1 MDLGWQPFNYTL
13 FNQRILEELFIF
25 ACEASLQILRPGS
38 SNHTYMGELSNI
50 EQFFFSFFLMLAINS
65 IVANAL
71 LFSSLLL
78 VIGVP
83 VFYMTQ
89 TNPEDNRN
97 PNIKKI
103 EILAGVW
110 FHLVLLQALVGEY
123 ITHQMSV

>member
-1 MDLGWQPFNYTL
+1 
-13 FNQRILEELFIF
+13 
-25 ACEASLQILRPGS
+25 
-38 SNHTYMGELSNI
+38 
-50 EQFFFSFFLMLAINS
+50 MLAINS
-65 IVANAL
+65 IVSNAL

-89 TNPEDNRN
+89 TNPEDRRN
-97 PNIKKI
+97 PQIKKI

-123 ITHQMSV
+123 ITHQLNI

>member
-1 MDLGWQPFNYTL
+1 
-13 FNQRILEELFIF
+13 
-25 ACEASLQILRPGS
+25 
-38 SNHTYMGELSNI
+38 MGEFNDLIICSADP
-50 EQFFFSFFLMLAINS
+50 STMLAINS

-78 VIGVP
+78 VVGVP

-123 ITHQMSV
+123 ITHQMSA

>member
-1 MDLGWQPFNYTL
+1 MRESFHIQK
-13 FNQRILEELFIF
+13 
-25 ACEASLQILRPGS
+25 CSEAS
-38 SNHTYMGELSNI
+38 H
-50 EQFFFSFFLMLAINS
+50 LMLAINS

>member
-1 MDLGWQPFNYTL
+1 MKPRYKCEEEYLKKTVTWDNYWIRE
-13 FNQRILEELFIF
+13 FS
-25 ACEASLQILRPGS
+25 ASS
-38 SNHTYMGELSNI
+38 T
-50 EQFFFSFFLMLAINS
+50 MLAINS

>member
-1 MDLGWQPFNYTL
+1 MKPRYKYEDEYVKKSLTWDNYS
-13 FNQRILEELFIF
+13 IF
-25 ACEASLQILRPGS
+25 RKISAAS
-38 SNHTYMGELSNI
+38 T
-50 EQFFFSFFLMLAINS
+50 MLALNS

-78 VIGVP
+78 VVGVP

>member
-1 MDLGWQPFNYTL
+1 MKPRYKCEEEYLKKTVTCDNYWIRE
-13 FNQRILEELFIF
+13 FS
-25 ACEASLQILRPGS
+25 ASS
-38 SNHTYMGELSNI
+38 T
-50 EQFFFSFFLMLAINS
+50 MLDINS

-110 FHLVLLQALVGEY
+110 FHLVLLKALVGEY
-123 ITHQMSV
+123 ITDQMSV

>member
-1 MDLGWQPFNYTL
+1 MTPRYKYEEEYVKKTL
-13 FNQRILEELFIF
+13 TWDNNL
-25 ACEASLQILRPGS
+25 ILR
-38 SNHTYMGELSNI
+38 N
-50 EQFFFSFFLMLAINS
+50 FSAASTMLAINS

>member
-1 MDLGWQPFNYTL
+1 MKPRYKYEEGYLKKTLTWENYW
-13 FNQRILEELFIF
+13 
-25 ACEASLQILRPGS
+25 ILR
-38 SNHTYMGELSNI
+38 N
-50 EQFFFSFFLMLAINS
+50 FSAASTMLAINS

>member
-1 MDLGWQPFNYTL
+1 MKMNTSKKHLHG
-13 FNQRILEELFIF
+13 RIKEYLEIF
-25 ACEASLQILRPGS
+25 SAAS
-38 SNHTYMGELSNI
+38 T
-50 EQFFFSFFLMLAINS
+50 MLAINS

>member
-1 MDLGWQPFNYTL
+1 MRRSTSLKTLTWENYWISRN
-13 FNQRILEELFIF
+13 FS
-25 ACEASLQILRPGS
+25 AAS
-38 SNHTYMGELSNI
+38 T
-50 EQFFFSFFLMLAINS
+50 MLAINS

>member
-1 MDLGWQPFNYTL
+1 MKPHYKY
-13 FNQRILEELFIF
+13 EE
-25 ACEASLQILRPGS
+25 EYVKKNS
-38 SNHTYMGELSNI
+38 YMGELSNI
-50 EQFFFSFFLMLAINS
+50 EKFTAASTMLAINS

>member
-1 MDLGWQPFNYTL
+1 MKRHYKY
-13 FNQRILEELFIF
+13 EVE
-25 ACEASLQILRPGS
+25 GS
-38 SNHTYMGELSNI
+38 KTPTYMGQLLKLNKCTEAS
-50 EQFFFSFFLMLAINS
+50 SLMLAINS

>member
-1 MDLGWQPFNYTL
+1 MKRNTL
-13 FNQRILEELFIF
+13 KKHLRGRIIDIEKFS
-25 ACEASLQILRPGS
+25 AAS
-38 SNHTYMGELSNI
+38 T
-50 EQFFFSFFLMLAINS
+50 MLAINS

>member
-1 MDLGWQPFNYTL
+1 
-13 FNQRILEELFIF
+13 
-25 ACEASLQILRPGS
+25 
-38 SNHTYMGELSNI
+38 
-50 EQFFFSFFLMLAINS
+50 
-65 IVANAL
+65 
-71 LFSSLLL
+71 
-78 VIGVP
+78 VP

>member
-1 MDLGWQPFNYTL
+1 MKPRYKFEDESVKETLTWENYW
-13 FNQRILEELFIF
+13 
-25 ACEASLQILRPGS
+25 ILR
-38 SNHTYMGELSNI
+38 N
-50 EQFFFSFFLMLAINS
+50 FSAASTMLAINS

-103 EILAGVW
+103 VILAGVW

-123 ITHQMSV
+123 ITHQMCV

>member
-1 MDLGWQPFNYTL
+1 M
-13 FNQRILEELFIF
+13 RELKNLQKSS
-25 ACEASLQILRPGS
+25 AAS
-38 SNHTYMGELSNI
+38 H
-50 EQFFFSFFLMLAINS
+50 LMLAINS

-123 ITHQMSV
+123 ITHQMSA

>member
-1 MDLGWQPFNYTL
+1 
-13 FNQRILEELFIF
+13 
-25 ACEASLQILRPGS
+25 
-38 SNHTYMGELSNI
+38 MGQLSNI
-50 EQFFFSFFLMLAINS
+50 EKSPEVFTLMLAINS

-123 ITHQMSV
+123 ITHQMNI

>member
-1 MDLGWQPFNYTL
+1 MKPHYKYEEVYLKKTLTWENYL
-13 FNQRILEELFIF
+13 
-25 ACEASLQILRPGS
+25 ILRNS
-38 SNHTYMGELSNI
+38 SSAST
-50 EQFFFSFFLMLAINS
+50 MLAINS

>member
-1 MDLGWQPFNYTL
+1 MKRNTSKKHLHGT
-13 FNQRILEELFIF
+13 II
-25 ACEASLQILRPGS
+25 
-38 SNHTYMGELSNI
+38 HI
-50 EQFFFSFFLMLAINS
+50 EKFSAAPTMLAINS

>member
-1 MDLGWQPFNYTL
+1 MPPNFLILNFLIFNLRILQEL
-13 FNQRILEELFIF
+13 FNF
-25 ACEASLQILRPGS
+25 ACEASLQILRPSS
-38 SNHTYMGELSNI
+38 SNHIYMGELFDI
-50 EQFFFSFFLMLAINS
+50 EQFSSAFFLMLAINS

>member
-1 MDLGWQPFNYTL
+1 
-13 FNQRILEELFIF
+13 
-25 ACEASLQILRPGS
+25 
-38 SNHTYMGELSNI
+38 MGELSNI
-50 EQFFFSFFLMLAINS
+50 EQFFSAFSLMLAINS

-89 TNPEDNRN
+89 SNPEDNRN

>member
-1 MDLGWQPFNYTL
+1 
-13 FNQRILEELFIF
+13 
-25 ACEASLQILRPGS
+25 
-38 SNHTYMGELSNI
+38 
-50 EQFFFSFFLMLAINS
+50 MLAINS
-65 IVANAL
+65 IVSNAL

-110 FHLVLLQALVGEY
+110 FHLVQIWFLLLLEKDCLAMDFGWQPFDFSIFNQRIIEEY
-123 ITHQMSV
+123 FFFAFES